1 MGDDFNAF
9 VDLAKSLSG
18 FQDLDELWL
27 GEVWEGAGQT
37 VNIAINHVLDGEV
50 KRRRAP
56 GAADANRPAQPDVKL
71 SIRKMLAAIV
81 AARLDTQDLVER
93 PHVEERYQEALRLL
107 AAEKEPEDSKPV
119 QAPSGSRGERPFTAE
134 RSC

>member
-9 VDLAKSLSG
+9 VDHAKEVSG
-18 FQDLDELWL
+18 FEDLDELWL
-27 GEVWEGAGQT
+27 GEVWERAGQE

-71 SIRKMLAAIV
+71 SIREMKAAIV
-81 AARLDTQDLVER
+81 AAGLDL
-93 PHVEERYQEALRLL
+93 
-107 AAEKEPEDSKPV
+107 S
-119 QAPSGSRGERPFTAE
+119 
-134 RSC
+134 